1 MTKYKPTR
9 WLPDSTEGLI
19 AVYIIIL
26 IVTTFLIPFLF
37 AVGCVLIGVWFYLSQ
52 DSRKNRKLKK
62 ERESIILYAKYLQST
77 KDLPV
82 LKIKEFTNMRSYH
95 QLQRNTESFIWYD
108 SFEEFAFNRIQ
119 TDWDEAAYI
128 PSKYLVKS
136 FWVCAKGYETQYI
149 LVTSDY
155 KILAVI
161 LVIVNFKSGIP
172 VSKCSVLEI
181 SAWDKGNFPN
191 IENQRVSE
199 SLEYVEKS
207 LLQANIVIAE
217 NNKEILNKIEELVL
231 ENSVENKKLKLERD
245 KINRESKLQSFL
257 TDTTIFSWGD
267 YVKEL
272 DGNLLKHKW
281 SILNQFNL
289 DFNAKILSLE
299 KTYGTVSN
307 DFIFLHIYAVVYEDK
322 NEIILISPESE
333 MILES
338 SQVPRGIAQL
348 HKLPGVRLKFDSVS
362 EAISHAEHHFVNDI
376 QWKIKRYE
384 NE

>member
-1 MTKYKPTR
+1 MQQKHGRKQQKEA
-9 WLPDSTEGLI
+9 LK
-19 AVYIIIL
+19 
-26 IVTTFLIPFLF
+26 
-37 AVGCVLIGVWFYLSQ
+37 IGKKL
-52 DSRKNRKLKK
+52 NERKL
-62 ERESIILYAKYLQST
+62 ELAK
-77 KDLPV
+77 
-82 LKIKEFTNMRSYH
+82 
-95 QLQRNTESFIWYD
+95 
-108 SFEEFAFNRIQ
+108 
-119 TDWDEAAYI
+119 
-128 PSKYLVKS
+128 
-136 FWVCAKGYETQYI
+136 
-149 LVTSDY
+149 
-155 KILAVI
+155 
-161 LVIVNFKSGIP
+161 
-172 VSKCSVLEI
+172 
-181 SAWDKGNFPN
+181 
-191 IENQRVSE
+191 
-199 SLEYVEKS
+199 
-207 LLQANIVIAE
+207 
-217 NNKEILNKIEELVL
+217 L